1 MTDSPFSPDYATLVL
16 AQRHLLVCA
25 CVSGLTRPMSA
36 LCWRSSSWKSGT
48 SSLSGGGNNKN
59 NQFDEREQVE
69 SNILLASRLQDHNS
83 ALFIQVFKKKSREF
97 QALVDSFWCIRS
109 SKTSTKS
116 GASWCYVHAV
126 WLCVHARGLFNV
138 RIRLRPSY
146 WRWSTVNLQ
155 AGTHA
160 PRHRRAHTPF
170 FEDLFMQEAV
180 FLNVALCHRCKRGKV
195 G

>member
-1 MTDSPFSPDYATLVL
+1 MFQVSPGQWAPSVDGPPPEKVAPAPYLVEATI
-16 AQRHLLVCA
+16 R
-25 CVSGLTRPMSA
+25 TIMKR
-36 LCWRSSSWKSGT
+36 
-48 SSLSGGGNNKN
+48 
-59 NQFDEREQVE
+59 QFDEREQVE

-83 ALFIQVFKKKSREF
+83 ALFIQVLKKKSREF
-97 QALVDSFWCIRS
+97 QALMDSFWCIRS

-116 GASWCYVHAV
+116 GASWCYVPAV

-138 RIRLRPSY
+138 RIRLRLSY
-146 WRWSTVNLQ
+146 WRWITVNLQ

-160 PRHRRAHTPF
+160 PRHGRAHTPF